1 MGEWE
6 ISAPEPATRLLK
18 LSGRWGVEGAEE
30 LHQAFTHLLEQAT
43 DVGVALHVDL
53 EGLEDVDLT
62 FFQVLGS
69 AAKSMGSNELHFVN
83 IPEHVMK
90 KAEWIGFAPR
100 HVSGIFR
107 KGA

>member
-1 MGEWE
+1 MGEWA
-6 ISAPEPATRLLK
+6 ISAPESATRLLK

-30 LHQAFTHLLEQAT
+30 LHQAFTQALEQSVG
-43 DVGVALHVDL
+43 DVAIHVDL
-53 EGLEDVDLT
+53 EDLEDVDLT

-69 AAKSMGSNELHFVN
+69 AAKSMGSKELYFVN
-83 IPEHVMK
+83 IPEHVMT

>member
-1 MGEWE
+1 MGEWT

-30 LHQAFTHLLEQAT
+30 LHQGFTQFFEQAT
-43 DVGVALHVDL
+43 DAGVALHVDL

-62 FFQVLGS
+62 FFQILN
-69 AAKSMGSNELHFVN
+69 AAARSRQADELQFMN
-83 IPEHVMK
+83 IPEHVMT
-90 KAEWIGFAPR
+90 KAEWIGFSPR
-100 HVSGIFR
+100 HVIGIFR

>member
-1 MGEWE
+1 MGAWE
-6 ISAPEPATRLLK
+6 ISTPDPTTRLLK

-30 LHQAFTHLLEQAT
+30 LHQAFTQLLEQAT
-43 DVGVALHVDL
+43 DVGVALRVDL

-62 FFQVLGS
+62 FFQILDS
-69 AAKSMGSNELHFVN
+69 AAKSMGSNELQFMN
-83 IPEHVMK
+83 IPEHAMT

-100 HVSGIFR
+100 HATGIFR

>member
-6 ISAPEPATRLLK
+6 ISAPEPTTRLLK

-30 LHQAFTHLLEQAT
+30 LHQAFTQALEQS
-43 DVGVALHVDL
+43 VGDIALRVDL
-53 EGLEDVDLT
+53 GDLEDVDLT
-62 FFQVLGS
+62 FFQVVGS
-69 AAKSMGSNELHFVN
+69 AAKSTGSHELHFVN
-83 IPEHVMK
+83 IPEHVMT

-100 HVSGIFR
+100 HVGGIFR